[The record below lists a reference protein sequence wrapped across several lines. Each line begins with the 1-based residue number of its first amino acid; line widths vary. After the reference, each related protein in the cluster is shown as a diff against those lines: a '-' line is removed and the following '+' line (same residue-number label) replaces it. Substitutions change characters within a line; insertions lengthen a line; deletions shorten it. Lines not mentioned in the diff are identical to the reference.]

1 MPIGRMPK
9 QTMTGNCGRSS
20 PQINIG
26 SVDLLALALSLS
38 LDRMI
43 GMMSTR
49 TMISQSN

>member
-26 SVDLLALALSLS
+26 SVDLLALALSL
-38 LDRMI
+38 DRMI